1 MVSTILVPMD
11 DSEMAAK
18 ALEFTVDAH
27 PLADITVLH
36 VVGGLTPFMG
46 GPVGLAFADDVEELA
61 QERSKE
67 VFENAREIAS
77 EHDTEIV
84 TDIRLGQP
92 ADEIIKHAE
101 NFDMIVIGAHTRDL
115 VSRVL
120 IGNVAATVARKSP
133 VPVTVVR

>member
-27 PLADITVLH
+27 PLTEITVLH

-46 GPVGLAFADDVEELA
+46 GPVGLAFADDVEKLA

-77 EHDTEIV
+77 EHDTEIANAGELEDI
-84 TDIRLGQP
+84 TDIDTPFVAIEDLIVDKIRSRDKLPLGYCWRP
-92 ADEIIKHAE
+92 I
-101 NFDMIVIGAHTRDL
+101 
-115 VSRVL
+115 
-120 IGNVAATVARKSP
+120 
-133 VPVTVVR
+133 